1 MRIHRASKNMG
12 MEEGAKT
19 RRAAPSAPSVSI
31 GTDRVQLSALS
42 QMAAGFGA
50 ERLDKV
56 QAAVNAGTYEVAAA
70 EVSRHIVDFYL
81 IPIN

>member
-1 MRIHRASKNMG
+1 
-12 MEEGAKT
+12 
-19 RRAAPSAPSVSI
+19 
-31 GTDRVQLSALS
+31 
-42 QMAAGFGA
+42 MAAGFGA